1 MLHKTAAFFRREK
14 VLTISAACALLS
26 MAAVPPDAAYA
37 GYIDWRVLALLF
49 CLMTVVAGVKA
60 QGMFHRLA
68 RELLGRCSGPRP
80 LTLALVLLPFFASM
94 LVTNDV
100 ALITFVP
107 FAVLALS
114 LSGREQDL
122 AGVVAL
128 QAVAANLGSMA
139 TPVGNPQNLYLYTRY
154 GLSAGEFFG
163 PVLPLTLASLLG
175 LVLACLLAFR
185 GEGQK
190 AELPPAQEVSA
201 DPRRL
206 WLLGGLFL
214 LCLLSVFRVLPYP
227 ILLGI
232 TLLYL
237 LVMDRKL
244 LPQVDYSL
252 LLTFVCF
259 FIFSGNLGRVPA
271 VREFLG
277 NLLEGYPVLTPVLA
291 SQVISNVPAAV
302 LLSSFTENWRGLLV
316 GTNVGGL
323 GTPVASLASL
333 IALRGYLAAQKGGLG
348 RYLWLFTLAN
358 LAFLLPLL
366 ALAALLG

>member
-1 MLHKTAAFFRREK
+1 M
-14 VLTISAACALLS
+14 
-26 MAAVPPDAAYA
+26 
-37 GYIDWRVLALLF
+37 
-49 CLMTVVAGVKA
+49 
-60 QGMFHRLA
+60 
-68 RELLGRCSGPRP
+68 
-80 LTLALVLLPFFASM
+80 
-94 LVTNDV
+94 
-100 ALITFVP
+100 
-107 FAVLALS
+107 
-114 LSGREQDL
+114 
-122 AGVVAL
+122 
-128 QAVAANLGSMA
+128 
-139 TPVGNPQNLYLYTRY
+139 
-154 GLSAGEFFG
+154 
-163 PVLPLTLASLLG
+163 
-175 LVLACLLAFR
+175 
-185 GEGQK
+185 
-190 AELPPAQEVSA
+190 
-201 DPRRL
+201 
-206 WLLGGLFL
+206 
-214 LCLLSVFRVLPYP
+214 FRVLPYP

-366 ALAALLG
+366 ALTALLG